1 MPGPLRIGLIG
12 TGRIAHSHM
21 TAYLDYPDRVQLVAV
36 CDIVEP
42 AAQAYA
48 KEAGVDAVYT
58 DYEKMLR
65 EVDLDAVDICSSH
78 DQHWPQT
85 LAAAAAGKHALVE
98 KSMAHNLP
106 ASREMVEAA
115 DSAGVTLMVAQ
126 NQRYTAETVA
136 VKRFIDD
143 GNLGDIQA
151 VRTHAIMGVVGV
163 NPPGHWMND
172 GNAGG
177 GVLLT
182 NTIHHVDLLR
192 YYIGNVKRVT
202 GVCKSVQPQMVNGAE
217 DLAVATLE
225 FENGAVGDVFGS
237 WTTSLVPEGQYYMV
251 VGSKGT
257 IHSTTPPR
265 GRPGVGHFG
274 TAMCALK
281 SVEEPAPEPVR
292 APGQRRARRRGAP
305 ARFEPLSVEDTRLP
319 TENGVVNEIL
329 HFEEC
334 CRTGAEPISSG
345 RDNLETMKVIAGI
358 QESSRTGRTIDLA
371 ML

>member
-1 MPGPLRIGLIG
+1 MSKPLRVGLIG

-21 TAYLDYPDRVQLVAV
+21 TAYLDHPDRVQLVAV

-48 KEAGVDAVYT
+48 KEAGVDAVYA
-58 DYEKMLR
+58 DYEDMLR
-65 EVDLDAVDICSSH
+65 DIDLDAVDICSSH
-78 DQHWPQT
+78 SQHWPQA
-85 LAAAAAGKHALVE
+85 LAAAAAGKHVLVE

-106 ASREMVEAA
+106 ACREMLEAA

-151 VRTHAIMGVVGV
+151 VRTHAIMAAVGV
-163 NPPGHWMND
+163 NPRGHWMND
-172 GNAGG
+172 GDAGG

-202 GVCKSVQPQMVNGAE
+202 GICKSVQPELINGAE

-225 FENGAVGDVFGS
+225 FESGAVGDVFGS
-237 WTTSLVPEGQYYMV
+237 WTTSLVPEGQFYMV

-281 SVEEPAPEPVR
+281 SVEEPAQEPVR
-292 APGQRRARRRGAP
+292 GRRRRRGAP
-305 ARFEPLSVEDTRLP
+305 TRFEPLSVEDTGLP

-358 QESSRTGRTIDLA
+358 QESSRTGKVVDLDT
-371 ML
+371 L

>member
-1 MPGPLRIGLIG
+1 MPKPLRVGLIG

-36 CDIVEP
+36 CDIVEQ

-48 KEAGVDAVYT
+48 KEAAVDAVYA
-58 DYEKMLR
+58 DYAEMLGA
-65 EVDLDAVDICSSH
+65 EDLDAVDICSSH
-78 DQHWPQT
+78 AQHWPQA
-85 LAAAAAGKHALVE
+85 LAAAAASKHVLVE

-106 ASREMVEAA
+106 ACREMLEAA

-126 NQRYTAETVA
+126 NQRYTVETAA

-151 VRTHAIMGVVGV
+151 VRTHAIMAAVGV
-163 NPPGHWMND
+163 NPRGHWMND
-172 GNAGG
+172 GEAGG

-202 GVCKSVQPQMVNGAE
+202 GVCKSVQPEMVNGAE
-217 DLAVATLE
+217 DLVAATLE

-237 WTTSLVPEGQYYMV
+237 WTTSLAPEGQYYMV

-257 IHSTTPPR
+257 LHSTTPPR

-274 TAMCALK
+274 TAMFALK
-281 SVEEPAPEPVR
+281 SPPDPAAEPVQ
-292 APGQRRARRRGAP
+292 GRRRRREPP
-305 ARFEPLSVEDTRLP
+305 ARFEPLPAESTGLP

-334 CRTGAEPISSG
+334 CRSGAEPISSG

-358 QESSRTGRTIDLA
+358 QESSRTGKAIDLDT
-371 ML
+371 L

>member
-1 MPGPLRIGLIG
+1 MSKPLRVGLIG
-12 TGRIAHSHM
+12 AGRIAHSHM
-21 TAYLDYPDRVQLVAV
+21 TAYLEHPDRVQLVAV
-36 CDIVEP
+36 CDIIEP
-42 AAQAYA
+42 AARAYA

-58 DYEKMLR
+58 DYAEMLR
-65 EVDLDAVDICSSH
+65 ETDLDAVDICSSH
-78 DQHWPQT
+78 DQHWPQA

-106 ASREMVEAA
+106 ACREMLEAA
-115 DSAGVTLMVAQ
+115 DNAGVTLMVAQ
-126 NQRYTAETVA
+126 NQRYATETAA
-136 VKRFIDD
+136 VKRFIDE

-151 VRTHAIMGVVGV
+151 VRTHAIMAAVPI
-163 NPPGHWMND
+163 NPRGHWMND
-172 GNAGG
+172 GHRGG

-202 GVCKSVQPQMVNGAE
+202 GVCKAVQPEMVNGAE
-217 DLAVATLE
+217 DLVAATLE

-257 IHSTTPPR
+257 LHSTPPPP

-274 TAMCALK
+274 TTMYALK
-281 SVEEPAPEPVR
+281 SPVEA
-292 APGQRRARRRGAP
+292 GQRRGSPAHFAP
-305 ARFEPLSVEDTRLP
+305 LPVEDTGLP
-319 TENGVVNEIL
+319 TENSIVNEIL

-358 QESSRTGRTIDLA
+358 QESSRAGKAVDLDT
-371 ML
+371 L